1 MRIQSLASSSKGN
14 SYHISDSQTN
24 ILIECGITAKAIR
37 TGGVRLSALAGCLI
51 THEHQDHAKYAA
63 EIAEYT
69 KIYASAGTHSNL
81 DLKNYSYQKRTV
93 AAGKQFLVGTLKI
106 VPFSVQHDA
115 AEPVGYLIYSTVN
128 KKRLLFATDT
138 YYIHNRFKGLDY
150 IMVECNFDGELL
162 NKATD
167 SGFLNK
173 SVAKRYW
180 SSHFEL
186 SNVIKFLKAQDLSKV
201 EAIYLLH
208 LSDGLSDEVRFKKEI
223 MEATGCPVYVCG
235 K

>member
-14 SYHISDSQTN
+14 CYFISDGSSH
-24 ILIECGITAKAIR
+24 LLLECGIPTKKLRKKGIY
-37 TGGVRLSALAGCLI
+37 LSNIDGCLI

-63 EIAEYT
+63 EIAKYT

-81 DLKNYSYQKRTV
+81 DLKNYDYQKRTV
-93 AAGKQFLVGTLKI
+93 AAGKQFMVGTLKI

-138 YYIHNRFKGLDY
+138 YYIHNRFKGLNY
-150 IMVECNFDGELL
+150 IMVECNFGGELL

-208 LSDGLSDEVRFKKEI
+208 LSAGLSDAAKFKKEI
-223 MEATGCPVYVCG
+223 MRETGVPVYVCEE
-235 K
+235 